1 MGEMSN
7 VERMKGF
14 ISKSKLLG
22 VKLFDFYADE
32 EKDEVYIT
40 HVYDDGKEFISP
52 KWISGFR
59 GLEKDFRTLEELGYY
74 YGLRMCDLR
83 NPDNNGYSLE
93 EIIKYELTAL
103 YKGEVRYVTLQEIC
117 EEWDYDYDKI
127 YERWNKTPD
136 LSRADLLMEMLH
148 ECGGDVYRNIFGE
161 LIVPSRED

>member
-52 KWISGFR
+52 KWISGP
-59 GLEKDFRTLEELGYY
+59 
-74 YGLRMCDLR
+74 M
-83 NPDNNGYSLE
+83 
-93 EIIKYELTAL
+93 
-103 YKGEVRYVTLQEIC
+103 
-117 EEWDYDYDKI
+117 
-127 YERWNKTPD
+127 
-136 LSRADLLMEMLH
+136 SRFST
-148 ECGGDVYRNIFGE
+148 N
-161 LIVPSRED
+161 